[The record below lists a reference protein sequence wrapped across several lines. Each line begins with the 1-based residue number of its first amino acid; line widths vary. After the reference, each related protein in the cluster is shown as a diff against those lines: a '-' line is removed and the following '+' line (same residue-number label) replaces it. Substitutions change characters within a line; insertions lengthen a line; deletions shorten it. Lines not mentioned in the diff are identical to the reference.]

1 MEFIKESLR
10 QNRFWLR
17 IMAEHA
23 LFIRLGLP
31 CDATDLISR
40 VQNLQALFE
49 HLKAKADNTP
59 PVREEVFNL
68 NQDVIAALDQ
78 IIAFKSDLLRL
89 IITCNIGG
97 SNIPLLIDHIRREAI
112 RFRNILIRLQNDI
125 QVSTPEGLLQEEIF
139 WLRIMGEHA
148 KFVAQLLDPSERLL
162 VDQSREFAVGFETLR
177 LQARDLE
184 SMVNP
189 KSFDLW
195 LLPVTLERIPPGIG
209 VGLPDPFLI
218 PRLKRFNDEAIEATE
233 QIRHFKAAALQLI
246 QDCKVLS
253 IIPPLLA
260 DHILREAEMALAD
273 LRQIA
278 SRI

>member
-1 MEFIKESLR
+1 MDYIEDSLR

-17 IMAEHA
+17 IMSEHA

-31 CDATDLISR
+31 CYAADLINQA
-40 VQNLQALFE
+40 QNLQNLFE
-49 HLKAKADNTP
+49 QLKVRADNTP
-59 PVREEVFNL
+59 PVRGEVFNL
-68 NQDVIAALDQ
+68 NQDVIAALDR
-78 IIAFKSDLLRL
+78 IIPFKSDLLTL

-112 RFRNILIRLQNDI
+112 RFRNILIRLQDDI
-125 QVSTPEGLLQEEIF
+125 QISTPEEMLQEEIF

-148 KFVAQLLDPSERLL
+148 KFVAQLLDPSERFL
-162 VDQSREFAVGFETLR
+162 VDQSNDFAIHFETLR

-195 LLPVTLERIPPGIG
+195 LLPVSLKQVPPG
-209 VGLPDPFLI
+209 VGACLPDPFLI
-218 PRLKRFNDEAIEATE
+218 PRLERFNNEVIEATE
-233 QIRHFKAAALQLI
+233 KIRDFKATALRLI

-273 LRQIA
+273 LRMIA
-278 SRI
+278 SQI

>member
-1 MEFIKESLR
+1 MEFIEESLR

-31 CDATDLISR
+31 CEATKFIN
-40 VQNLQALFE
+40 QAQALQDLFE
-49 HLKAKADNTP
+49 QLKARADNTP
-59 PVREEVFNL
+59 PTQEAVFDL
-68 NQDVIAALDQ
+68 NQDVIEALNQ
-78 IIAFKSDLLRL
+78 IIIFKSDLLEL

-97 SNIPLLIDHIRREAI
+97 SNLPLLIDHIRREAI
-112 RFRNILIRLQNDI
+112 RFRNILIRLQNGI
-125 QVSTPEGLLQEEIF
+125 EVSTPEELLQEEIF

-148 KFVAQLLDPSERLL
+148 KFVAQLLDASERFL
-162 VDQSREFAVGFETLR
+162 VDQSRNFAERFENLR

-195 LLPVTLERIPPGIG
+195 LLPVTRKQTPPGIG
-209 VGLPDPFLI
+209 AGLPDPFLI
-218 PRLKRFNDEAIEATE
+218 PRLERFNDETIEATE
-233 QIRHFKAAALQLI
+233 KIRDFKATALQLI

-273 LRQIA
+273 LRLIA
-278 SRI
+278 SQI